1 MSAKYIG
8 KVENLITFS
17 ELVSKT
23 GYDTSWSRNLGGGG
37 VGDQI
42 AWLKYETSSGRNIY
56 IAERVL
62 TNSGP
67 SWYQLGTIGL
77 IRGKTIDISGIRYQC
92 RVLSGGNKFPI
103 ADAPGGEYD
112 EYRNLVPS
120 LWWETDYTICKEY
133 FQGYDKVVTRRG
145 SSIYGLPE
153 GSNSSDTGW
162 RPVLEQLD
170 YIPEISITDQDLGDI
185 TSFSPITYSVKDF
198 NTDEPLS
205 IEEKIGYKV
214 IRTLT
219 QQLSGT
225 SYTLDI
231 SNVWEEIP
239 YGKNTLVIKVTDS
252 SKLTKQVSITFRKMK
267 EEIIPPILQPTL
279 KQQVAYNE
287 KIQEEI
293 QFLAISLRNNLK
305 ELGINVN
312 SMNKMR
318 DLINQVGKINIAPL
332 AVSGVGYMMYPEDY
346 TEVKFNSESFTIIPN
361 YKCICKLDGSYRVR
375 SEMRCSMNMG
385 STYGKIIPEIKYVV
399 LREDKVIYESSPYSN
414 YNNTYLFHTVD
425 IPNIKKGD
433 CICVSS
439 RADSSYYGYIRRFQV
454 SCNLVF
460 V

>member
-1 MSAKYIG
+1 MSTKYIG
-8 KVENLITFS
+8 REENLITFS

-23 GYDTSWSRNLGGGG
+23 GYDISWSRTLGTGG

-42 AWLKYETSSGRNIY
+42 AWHKYETSTGSHLY

-62 TNSGP
+62 TNYGP
-67 SWYQLGTIGL
+67 SWSQLNTTGL
-77 IRGKTIDISGIRYQC
+77 IRGKTIDIGGIRYQC
-92 RVLSGGNKFPI
+92 RVLSGGNKLPI

-112 EYRNLVPS
+112 EYRNLAPS
-120 LWWETDYTICKEY
+120 LWWEPHYTICREY
-133 FQGYDKVVTRRG
+133 FQGYDKIVTRRD
-145 SSIYGLPE
+145 SRIYGLQE
-153 GSNSSDTGW
+153 GTTSSDTGW

-185 TSFSPITYSVKDF
+185 TSFSPIAYSIKDF
-198 NTDEPLS
+198 DTDESLS
-205 IEEKIGYKV
+205 IEEKIGSKV

-252 SKLTKQVSITFRKMK
+252 SKLTKQVSITFHKMRK
-267 EEIIPPILQPTL
+267 EIIPPILQPTL

-287 KIQEEI
+287 EIQEEI
-293 QFLAISLRNNLK
+293 RFLAISLRNNLK
-305 ELGINVN
+305 EIGVNVS

-318 DLINQVGKINIAPL
+318 DLVNQVGKINMAPL

-346 TEVKFNSESFTIIPN
+346 TEVQFYSESFTIIPN
-361 YKCICKLDGSYRVR
+361 YKCICKLDGSYKVR

-399 LREDKVIYESSPYSN
+399 LRNDKIIYESSPYKN
-414 YNNTYLFHTVD
+414 YNNTYSFYTVD
-425 IPNIKKGD
+425 IPNLKKGD
-433 CICVSS
+433 CICVSG

-460 V
+460 L